1 VATIAFDLNGTLL
14 DAVAVLGEPHGGP
27 ALDAAVAQAMA
38 LTVTGTY
45 RPFTQLLEAGLRVE
59 LEKVGR
65 DPRDAPGL
73 VANLEAMPAFPEAG
87 EALDALEQAGHRL
100 AVVTNSAA
108 DTAEEVL
115 RHNGLL
121 DRLAAVVSVDEVGA
135 YKPDPRV
142 YAHALERLGSAADE
156 TWLVAAHWWDVLG
169 AGRAGLR
176 TAWVAR
182 KERVLLPTVVPDVR
196 GDDLRAAAGA
206 IIAAAR

>member
-1 VATIAFDLNGTLL
+1 MATIAFDLNGTLL